1 MLGLVFGFVFGLVFR
16 LVFGLV
22 FRLVFGVGL
31 MFRLVFEVGLVFRL
45 VFEVGLVFRL
55 VFGLVLGLM
64 SGLGLELVFPCPNWL
79 ELWYDLRL
87 SRLGL
92 LSKLPSK
99 IVGPDL
105 LLNLPLLFLDQVFSC
120 MGFRL

>member
-1 MLGLVFGFVFGLVFR
+1 MFGLMFRFVFGLVFR
-16 LVFGLV
+16 FVFG
-22 FRLVFGVGL
+22 
-31 MFRLVFEVGLVFRL
+31 VGLVFRL

-55 VFGLVLGLM
+55 VFRLVLGLL
-64 SGLGLELVFPCPNWL
+64 SRLGLELVFPCPNWL
-79 ELWYDLRL
+79 ELWYDLKL

-92 LSKLPSK
+92 LSELPSK
-99 IVGPDL
+99 IVGPNL

>member
-1 MLGLVFGFVFGLVFR
+1 MFGLVFRFVFGLVFR
-16 LVFGLV
+16 FVFGL
-22 FRLVFGVGL
+22 
-31 MFRLVFEVGLVFRL
+31 GLVFRL

-55 VFGLVLGLM
+55 VFRLVLGLL
-64 SGLGLELVFPCPNWL
+64 SRLRLELVLPCPNWL
-79 ELWYDLRL
+79 ELWYDLKL

-92 LSKLPSK
+92 LSELPSK
-99 IVGPDL
+99 IVGPNL